1 MKLIPK
7 TFLARLTLLIAGLL
21 LIAQIVSIKIFDYFE
36 REPRAQ
42 SLAQEIVT
50 IVNFTKASL
59 EAAAYNKRLRLL
71 NELSGIGDVSIYPA
85 YYFEPLEPI
94 PNDPFLKLVV
104 KNIKRKL
111 PPDTLITVNHYD
123 IPGIWVSFE
132 IDYALFWIVVP
143 RTIIDRPFPWH
154 WIGWGT
160 IVFILAILGSYATTQ
175 RISRPLRQVINGAE
189 KIRQGQVVE
198 PLPLDNVT
206 EFREVSQ
213 AFNEMSANLSK
224 ISKERQFLLASV
236 SHDIRTPLTR
246 LRLAAELL
254 PKGSELMKESMEED
268 IVEINDIINQFL
280 EYARGFEDEPLVPT
294 NLGKFLVE
302 IRSKHSRMGQNFK
315 LQKRNIRVD
324 VPKKLFV
331 DIRPLAFQ
339 RCLDNLIN
347 NAFFYSHKEVVVKAT
362 LLEESFVISVLDKG
376 PGIPEDQKDLLLKPF
391 ERVDEARGND
401 GGSGLGLAI
410 ADRIIKVHSGSLE
423 LINRKEG
430 GLEAKITIP
439 LSFA

>member
-1 MKLIPK
+1 M
-7 TFLARLTLLIAGLL
+7 
-21 LIAQIVSIKIFDYFE
+21 
-36 REPRAQ
+36 
-42 SLAQEIVT
+42 
-50 IVNFTKASL
+50 
-59 EAAAYNKRLRLL
+59 
-71 NELSGIGDVSIYPA
+71 SGVGDVSIYPA

-94 PNDPFLKLVV
+94 PNDPFLELVV

-111 PPDTLITVNHYD
+111 PPETLITINHYD

-189 KIRQGQVVE
+189 KIRQGYFIE

-213 AFNEMSANLSK
+213 AFNEMAANLSK
-224 ISKERQFLLASV
+224 ISKERSFLLASV

-246 LRLAAELL
+246 LRLAAEML
-254 PKGSELMKESMEED
+254 PKGSELMKESMEQD

-280 EYARGFEDEPLVPT
+280 EYARGFEDEKVVPT
-294 NLGKFLVE
+294 NLGKFLIEVQ
-302 IRSKHSRMGQNFK
+302 SKHRRMGQNFK

-324 VPKKLFV
+324 VPKKLFI

-347 NAFFYSHKEVVVKAT
+347 NAFFYSHGEVVIKAT
-362 LLEESFVISVLDKG
+362 LLEESFMISVLDKG
-376 PGIPEDQKDLLLKPF
+376 PGIPEDQKDQLLKPF
-391 ERVDEARGND
+391 ERVDEARGNE

-410 ADRIIKVHSGSLE
+410 ADRIVKVHSGSLE

-430 GLEAKITIP
+430 GLEARITIP

>member
-1 MKLIPK
+1 MLIS
-7 TFLARLTLLIAGLL
+7 ALL
-21 LIAQIVSIKIFDYFE
+21 LIAQIVSLKIFDYFE
-36 REPRAQ
+36 REPRAKA
-42 SLAQEIVT
+42 LAQEIVT

-59 EAAAYNKRLRLL
+59 DAAAYNKRLQLL
-71 NELSGIGDVSIYPA
+71 NELSGLGDVNIYPA

-94 PNDPFLKLVV
+94 PDDPFLKLVV
-104 KNIKRKL
+104 KNIKEKL
-111 PPDTLITVNHYD
+111 PPDTLITINHYD
-123 IPGIWVSFE
+123 VPGIWVSFE
-132 IDYALFWIVVP
+132 IDYALFWLVVP

-160 IVFILAILGSYATTQ
+160 IVFALAILGSYATTQ

-189 KIRQGQVVE
+189 QIRNGRTIK
-198 PLPLDNVT
+198 PLPLDSVS

-224 ISKERQFLLASV
+224 ISKERRFLLASV

-246 LRLAAELL
+246 LRLSAEML
-254 PKGSELMKESMEED
+254 PKGSDIMKESMEQD
-268 IVEINDIINQFL
+268 INEINEIINQFL
-280 EYARGFEDEPLVPT
+280 EFARGFEDEPMTPT
-294 NLGKFLVE
+294 NLGKFLSD
-302 IRSKHSRMGQNFK
+302 IRDKHKRMGHNFK
-315 LQKRNIRVD
+315 LKKKNLRID
-324 VPKKLFV
+324 IPKKLFI

-347 NAFFYSHKEVVVKAT
+347 NAFFYSHGEVSMAAV
-362 LLEESFVISVLDKG
+362 LMEESFSISIIDSG
-376 PGIPEDQKDLLLKPF
+376 PGIPEDQKDLLLRPF
-391 ERVDEARGND
+391 ERVDEARGNE

-410 ADRIIKVHSGSLE
+410 ADRIIKAHSGILE

-439 LSFA
+439 LNYG